1 MSTEARQAQA
11 AYAKEYRRKNRER
24 LNAYR
29 RKWSKDNPD
38 KVKQYQETYW
48 KKKAQEQEGVSG

>member
-1 MSTEARQAQA
+1 MKEEAKKARAE
-11 AYAKEYRRKNRER
+11 YAKKYREKNKDR

-29 RKWSKDNPD
+29 RNWNKENPD

-48 KKKAQEQEGVSG
+48 GKKANGGED